1 MLSATTTDTSRPSAQ
16 AASGRTER
24 FHVNDVEI
32 EGVVTKVW
40 TRNGTRH
47 SGQPNEVVAP
57 DVYARLAVYDRQAE
71 TLASPDGA
79 GDELPRRRAH
89 YVTIYLPNGRTHDG
103 LSVSLSAKDKVRVT
117 GFIREMPYRETLR
130 HILVRTKQ
138 IDRIEDDDDEILIQR
153 ISTYVVVKTLMR
165 FG

>member
-1 MLSATTTDTSRPSAQ
+1 MLSATTTDTSRLSAK

-40 TRNGTRH
+40 TRNGARRNG
-47 SGQPNEVVAP
+47 SPNEVAAP

-79 GDELPRRRAH
+79 GGELPRRRAH